1 MMAFS
6 TEHPK
11 WDQNPKFTP
20 LSETTSIPTLSYAES
35 PPPPPGYKL
44 DPPVDYDGVIRVGD
58 RISREDTT
66 GDLKHPVIIPRKGHL
81 TELLIQHHHLKVDHM
96 VEA

>member
-1 MMAFS
+1 MPS
-6 TEHPK
+6 P
-11 WDQNPKFTP
+11 
-20 LSETTSIPTLSYAES
+20 

>member
-1 MMAFS
+1 MD
-6 TEHPK
+6 H
-11 WDQNPKFTP
+11 
-20 LSETTSIPTLSYAES
+20 
-35 PPPPPGYKL
+35 
-44 DPPVDYDGVIRVGD
+44 DGVTRVGD
-58 RISREDTT
+58 RISREDTP